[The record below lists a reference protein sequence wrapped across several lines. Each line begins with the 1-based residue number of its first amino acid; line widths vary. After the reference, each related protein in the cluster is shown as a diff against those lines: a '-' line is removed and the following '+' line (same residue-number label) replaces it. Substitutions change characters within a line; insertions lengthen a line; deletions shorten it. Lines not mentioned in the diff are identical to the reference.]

1 MKAPNPGPGAY
12 IDINNPNNS
21 SICKSLAKIREDRT
35 LAESQGVK
43 LGVFGSNTSRLK
55 DSWLNVRNQNP
66 GPGTYDTNTHVTK
79 PTIDLTV
86 MGKGASKSQGRME
99 TTLAQER
106 VMSNAIFR
114 STTDRFNISYSAKN
128 PGIRILSSN
137 GGKRGKIVAQ
147 SDQGKHVYDKE
158 AIFGVENQVTCL
170 KDTAEWLEKRT
181 RASDYES
188 VAGKRVGFD
197 ATSPRFHHG

>member
-86 MGKGASKSQGRME
+86 KGTGTSKSQGRME

-128 PGIRILSSN
+128 PGIRILRSN
-137 GGKRGKIVAQ
+137 AGKRGKIVAQ

-158 AIFGVENQVTCL
+158 AILGVENQVTCL
-170 KDTAEWLEKRT
+170 KDTAEWRERRT